1 METHLSSPFFVCR
14 RAFIMVGQ
22 KPHEE
27 RDARARSMA
36 KQVRPG
42 GWGSVGKVGVAL
54 VVVTIAACSYM
65 VHKPV
70 VQKM

>member
-1 METHLSSPFFVCR
+1 MSD
-14 RAFIMVGQ
+14 Q

-27 RDARARSMA
+27 RDARARRMA

-42 GWGSVGKVGVAL
+42 RWGSVGKVAVGLILVTVAA
-54 VVVTIAACSYM
+54 VSFT

-70 VQKM
+70 VEKM